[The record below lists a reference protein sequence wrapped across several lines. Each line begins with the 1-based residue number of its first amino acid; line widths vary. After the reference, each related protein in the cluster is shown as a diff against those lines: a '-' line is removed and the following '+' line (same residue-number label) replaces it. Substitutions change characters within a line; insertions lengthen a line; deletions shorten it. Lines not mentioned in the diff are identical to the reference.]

1 MDSTL
6 IAIAL
11 TSTVI
16 GVAGYMLRRYVFS
29 ARRSSSTT
37 TDFDGGVVSQSWL
50 VEHRAGKQDDRFS

>member
-29 ARRSSSTT
+29 ARRPSST